1 MTDSIWGNIF
11 SEIKGPEDEAVN
23 ILRRIPIFE
32 ELKGRDLGY
41 LMDALHVRE
50 FRAGEVIFG
59 QGVPGFGMYIII
71 SGDVDIVYEPTGQ
84 IIARLSEGEFFGEL
98 ALLVSSPRS
107 AAAVANTPCRMFG
120 FFHSDLKSLIK
131 RRPKMGV
138 KIVMKLAGIIGER
151 LKKSNEQVQT
161 LQKELDE
168 LKGEHERG

>member
-11 SEIKGPEDEAVN
+11 KDIKRPEDAATD

-32 ELKGRDLGY
+32 DLGARDLAY
-41 LMDALHVRE
+41 LLDTLHVRE
-50 FRAGEVIFG
+50 YAAEEVVFS

-71 SGDVDIVYEPTGQ
+71 SGEVDIVYEPTGQ
-84 IIARLSEGEFFGEL
+84 PIARLGDGEFFGEL

-107 AAAVANTPCRMFG
+107 AAAIAHSPCRMYG

-138 KIVMKLAGIIGER
+138 KIVTRLAGIIGER
-151 LKKSNEQVQT
+151 LKKSNEQVQA
-161 LQKELDE
+161 LQNELNEYKEKQCE
-168 LKGEHERG
+168 G